1 MQPRISREVDKIHK
15 RVSMMRK
22 FLLGLCALF
31 CVSTAFSQG
40 EEVGPLMGNPDL
52 KGKVTTKEKA
62 NPGTFDS
69 TFIYFTD
76 TISLPF
82 FDEFSRN
89 NFQNYSQNYSAPSVT
104 SDKKYHILNDVT
116 GLPIAN
122 TTFYTA
128 QQTFRRTFDN
138 TTLTYIDDNF
148 PATTFQVGDLSAYP
162 VVYASTDLFPPY
174 YIYDTVGLVG
184 DLSDTIWIDNPEYA
198 QDSATQFFMTISD
211 PSKFWLDTYAY
222 HNYRFA
228 VEPRSLG
235 VVTFDGLDENGYPYA
250 INTAI
255 TNYADVLTSKPMN
268 MSGLNAGDSV
278 YFSFLYQTEGF
289 GDIPEDSDSLVLEFY
304 AKDLDQWNRVWSA
317 SGAPVSDFKSANINV
332 TAVDYFKKGFQFRF
346 RNYGSLSGSLDH
358 FHIDYVHLR
367 ALSGFQDTIF
377 KDFAFSYPIGSLLT
391 DYTSV
396 PWDHFVASPTGHM
409 TDSLP
414 IAVHNGS
421 TLPENNLNGEVKVS
435 YAGLTEGSFI
445 MNAQT
450 LSGGNINYGP
460 RETYLSYHDL
470 SGGYNYDMTKTGNQ
484 QTFDLLATAGAQFP
498 NLAQNDSTF
507 GVQYFG
513 NYYSYNDGTAEA
525 AYGPTGAQ
533 ARLAVKFDAYLADS
547 LIGVQLHFVPSV
559 TDVSDKLF
567 LLTVWENNNGVP
579 GTVVYEDNIF
589 FPRSPVYGS
598 ERNHFETYYFQ
609 DTAKIAVGTS
619 FFVGWR
625 QFDPQR
631 LNIGLDRNNDH
642 SDKTFY
648 SLDGGVNWIQ
658 SQIPGSVMV
667 RPIFSTNLDAELVV
681 EEAEMAA
688 IVVYPN
694 PFIDIL
700 NIHVDQSTLELTSLY
715 NAQGSLIYSGLD
727 SAIDMTTQP
736 SGVYFLKIQCTGNST
751 QTIKVIKF

>member
-1 MQPRISREVDKIHK
+1 MFKN
-15 RVSMMRK
+15 
-22 FLLGLCALF
+22 FLLSLSAICSVLM
-31 CVSTAFSQG
+31 AFSQG
-40 EEVGPLMGNPDL
+40 EELGPLTGNPDL
-52 KGKVTTKEKA
+52 RGKVEVIEKS

-69 TFIYFTD
+69 TFIYSTD
-76 TISLPF
+76 TLSLPF
-82 FDEFSRN
+82 FDEFSKN
-89 NFQNYSQNYSAPSVT
+89 NFQNYTQNYSAPGVT
-104 SDKKYHILNDVT
+104 SDKKYHILDDVT

-122 TTFYTA
+122 TSFFTA
-128 QQTFRRTFDN
+128 QQTFRRIFDN
-138 TTLTYIDDNF
+138 ATLTYVDENF

-162 VVYASTDLFPPY
+162 VVYSSTDLFPPY
-174 YIYDTVGLVG
+174 YIYDTLGLVG
-184 DLSDTIWIDNPEYA
+184 DLSDTVWIDSPEYG
-198 QDSATQFFMTISD
+198 QDSATQFFMTIND
-211 PSKFWLDTYAY
+211 PSKLWLDDFAY

-235 VVTFDGLDENGYPYA
+235 VVTFDGLDEQGYPYA

-255 TNYADVLTSKPMN
+255 TNYADVLTSKPIN
-268 MSGLNAGDSV
+268 MSALNAGDSV

-289 GDIPEDSDSLVLEFY
+289 GDIPEESDSLVLEFY

-317 SGAPVSDFKSANINV
+317 SGAPVSDFKAANIKV
-332 TAVDYFKKGFQFRF
+332 ASVDYFKKGFQFRF
-346 RNYGSLSGSLDH
+346 RNYGALSGSLDH

-377 KDFAFSYPIGSLLT
+377 KDFAFSYPVGSLLK

-396 PWDHFVASPTGHM
+396 PWDHLVASPAGHM

-414 IAVHNGS
+414 ITVHNGS
-421 TLPENNLNGEVKVS
+421 TLSENNLNGEVKVTFGGV
-435 YAGLTEGSFI
+435 AEGSFV

-470 SGGYNYDMTKTGNQ
+470 SGGYNYDITKPGNQ

-507 GVQYFG
+507 GAQYFG

-533 ARLAVKFDAYLADS
+533 ARLAVKFDAYVADS
-547 LIGVQLHFVPSV
+547 IIGVQFHFVPSV

-579 GTVVYEDNIF
+579 GTVLYEDNIF

-598 ERNHFETYYFQ
+598 ERNHFETYYFE
-609 DTAKIAVGTS
+609 DTAKVSVGTS

-625 QFDPQR
+625 QFDPER
-631 LNIGLDRNNDH
+631 LNVGLDRNNDH

-667 RPIFSTNLDAELVV
+667 RPIFSTSLDAELS
-681 EEAEMAA
+681 AEQNE
-688 IVVYPN
+688 ISELVVYPN
-694 PFIDIL
+694 PVVDVL
-700 NIHVDQSTLELTSLY
+700 NIQVNPLTVE
-715 NAQGSLIYSGLD
+715 NITVFDAQGSLMYSGLETTLD
-727 SAIDMTTQP
+727 LTNFTSGMYFIRVQCMGASA
-736 SGVYFLKIQCTGNST
+736 
-751 QTIKVIKF
+751 QTIKVIKY

>member
-1 MQPRISREVDKIHK
+1 MNKL
-15 RVSMMRK
+15 
-22 FLLGLCALF
+22 FLLGFIAMSF
-31 CVSTAFSQG
+31 VQSAFSQG
-40 EEVGPLMGNPDL
+40 EEMGPLMGNSDL
-52 KGKVTTKEKA
+52 KDRVKAHEKS

-69 TFIYFTD
+69 TFIYTTD

-82 FDEFSRN
+82 FDEFSKN
-89 NFQNYSQNYSAPSVT
+89 NFQAYSQNYAAPGVS
-104 SDKKYHILNDVT
+104 SDKKYHLLDDVT
-116 GLPIAN
+116 GLPISNA
-122 TTFYTA
+122 TFFTA
-128 QQTFRRTFDN
+128 QQTFRRIFDN
-138 TTLTYIDDNF
+138 TTLTYVDENF
-148 PATTFQVGDLSAYP
+148 PATTVQVGDLSAYP
-162 VVYASTDLFPPY
+162 VVYASTDLFPPF
-174 YIYDTVGLVG
+174 YIYDTLGLVG
-184 DLSDTIWIDNPEYA
+184 DISDTIWIDSPEFS

-211 PSKFWLDTYAY
+211 PTKFWLDTYAY

-235 VVTFDGLDENGYPYA
+235 VVTFDGLDEQGYPYA

-255 TNYADVLTSKPMN
+255 TNYADVLTSKPID
-268 MSGLNAGDSV
+268 MSGLDAGDSV

-289 GDIPEDSDSLVLEFY
+289 GDIPEESDSLVLEFY

-317 SGAPVSDFKSANINV
+317 SGAPVADFKAANINV
-332 TAVDYFKKGFQFRF
+332 SSVDYFKKGFQFRF
-346 RNYGSLSGSLDH
+346 RNYGSLAGSLDH

-377 KDFAFSYPIGSLLT
+377 KDFAFSYPIGSLLK
-391 DYTSV
+391 DYTAV
-396 PWDHFVASPTGHM
+396 PWDHFVSSPAGHM
-409 TDSLP
+409 HDSLP
-414 IAVHNGS
+414 VTVHNGS
-421 TLPENNLNGEVKVS
+421 TLSENNLNGEVKVT
-435 YAGLTEGSFI
+435 YAGALEGSFV

-470 SGGYNYDMTKTGNQ
+470 SGGYNYDISKPGNQ

-525 AYGPTGAQ
+525 AYGPTGSQ
-533 ARLAVKFDAYLADS
+533 ARLAVRFDAYVADS
-547 LIGVQLHFVPSV
+547 VIGVQFHFVPSV
-559 TDVSDKLF
+559 TDVSNKLF

-579 GTVVYEDNIF
+579 GTVLYEDNIF
-589 FPRSPVYGS
+589 FPRSPIYGT

-609 DTAKIAVGTS
+609 DTVKIAVGTS

-631 LNIGLDRNNDH
+631 LNVGLDRNTDH
-642 SDKTFY
+642 ADKTFY

-667 RPIFSTNLDAELVV
+667 RPIFSTNLDAELSAN
-681 EEAEMAA
+681 EEEMPS
-688 IVVYPN
+688 IVAYPN
-694 PFIDIL
+694 PVLDML
-700 NIHVDQSTLELTSLY
+700 TVRVAQASLESISLY
-715 NAQGSLIYSGLD
+715 NAQGSLVYSGMD
-727 SAIDMTTQP
+727 KNIDMSQQAP
-736 SGVYFLKIQCTGNST
+736 GIYFLKVHCSGKAA
-751 QTIKVIKF
+751 QTLKVIKF

>member
-1 MQPRISREVDKIHK
+1 MIKN
-15 RVSMMRK
+15 
-22 FLLGLCALF
+22 FLLSLSAICS
-31 CVSTAFSQG
+31 VSISFSQG
-40 EEVGPLMGNPDL
+40 EELGPLTGNPDL
-52 KGKVTTKEKA
+52 KSKVNANEKS
-62 NPGTFDS
+62 NPSTFDS
-69 TFIYFTD
+69 TFIYSTD
-76 TISLPF
+76 TLSLPF
-82 FDEFSRN
+82 FDEFSKN
-89 NFQNYSQNYSAPSVT
+89 KFQNYSQNYSAPGVT
-104 SDKKYHILNDVT
+104 SEKKYRILDDVT

-122 TTFYTA
+122 TSFFTA
-128 QQTFRRTFDN
+128 QQTFRRVFDN
-138 TTLTYIDDNF
+138 TTLTYVDENL
-148 PATTFQVGDLSAYP
+148 PSTTFQVGDLSAYP

-174 YIYDTVGLVG
+174 YIYDTLGLVG
-184 DLSDTIWIDNPEYA
+184 DLSDTIWIDSPEFA
-198 QDSATQFFMTISD
+198 QDSATQFFMTIND
-211 PSKFWLDTYAY
+211 PSKLWLDDFAY

-235 VVTFDGLDENGYPYA
+235 VVTFDGLDERGYPYV

-255 TNYADVLTSKPMN
+255 TNYADVLTSKPIN
-268 MSGLNAGDSV
+268 MSTLNAGDSV

-289 GDIPEDSDSLVLEFY
+289 GDIPEESDSLVLEFY

-317 SGAPVSDFKSANINV
+317 SGAPVSDFKAANIKV
-332 TAVDYFKKGFQFRF
+332 ASADYFKKGFQFRF
-346 RNYGSLSGSLDH
+346 RNYGALSGSLDH

-377 KDFAFSYPIGSLLT
+377 KDFAFSYPVGSLLK

-396 PWDHFVASPTGHM
+396 PWDHLVASPAGHI

-414 IAVHNGS
+414 ITVHNGS
-421 TLPENNLNGEVKVS
+421 TLSENNLNGEVKVA
-435 YAGLTEGSFI
+435 YGGVTEGTFV

-470 SGGYNYDMTKTGNQ
+470 SGGYNYDITKPGNQ
-484 QTFDLLATAGAQFP
+484 QTFDLIATAGAQFP

-533 ARLAVKFDAYLADS
+533 ARLAVKFDAYVADS
-547 LIGVQLHFVPSV
+547 IIGVQFHFVSSV

-579 GTVVYEDNIF
+579 GAVLYEDDIF

-598 ERNHFETYYFQ
+598 ERNHFETYYFE
-609 DTAKIAVGTS
+609 DTAKVSVGTS

-631 LNIGLDRNNDH
+631 LNVGLDRNNDH
-642 SDKTFY
+642 SDKTFF

-658 SQIPGSVMV
+658 SQISGSVMV
-667 RPIFSTNLDAELVV
+667 RPIFSTSLDAELS
-681 EEAEMAA
+681 AEQNENLELE
-688 IVVYPN
+688 VYPN
-694 PFIDIL
+694 PV
-700 NIHVDQSTLELTSLY
+700 VDLLTIQVNPSTVENVTVFD
-715 NAQGSLIYSGLD
+715 AQGGTMYNGVETVLDMSSFSSGIYFVRVQS
-727 SAIDMTTQP
+727 I
-736 SGVYFLKIQCTGNST
+736 GNPA
-751 QTIKVIKF
+751 QTIKVIKY